1 MNVVKNGKLLNRLEL
16 KLQKDIETLMTDC
29 EVKFS
34 VFLPVLRNDLPEDK
48 SSNDYKNKHK
58 AEYLKQLR
66 ASYSVEEIQKMLGV
80 LGYKIR
86 LSLNNQEIEPVK
98 YGLNDIK
105 VKYTEQMAVCELL
118 GINVEW
124 VKGSIEQFK
133 NDTVET

>member
-1 MNVVKNGKLLNRLEL
+1 
-16 KLQKDIETLMTDC
+16 
-29 EVKFS
+29 
-34 VFLPVLRNDLPEDK
+34 
-48 SSNDYKNKHK
+48 
-58 AEYLKQLR
+58 
-66 ASYSVEEIQKMLGV
+66 MLGV

-105 VKYTEQMAVCELL
+105 VKYTELMAVCELL

-124 VKGSIEQFK
+124 VKDSIEQFK

>member
-1 MNVVKNGKLLNRLEL
+1 MVKNGKQLNRLEL
-16 KLQKDIETLMTDC
+16 KLQKDIEALMTDC

-34 VFLPVLRNDLPEDK
+34 VFLPVLRSDLPEDK

-66 ASYSVEEIQKMLGV
+66 ASYSVEEIQKMIEV

-105 VKYTEQMAVCELL
+105 VKYTELMAVCELL

-124 VKGSIEQFK
+124 VKDLIEFPSASTLK
-133 NDTVET
+133 S

>member
-1 MNVVKNGKLLNRLEL
+1 MVKNGKLLNRLEL

-34 VFLPVLRNDLPEDK
+34 VFLPVIRNDLPEDK

-80 LGYKIR
+80 LGYTIR
-86 LSLNNQEIEPVK
+86 LTLNNHEIER
-98 YGLNDIK
+98 LNM
-105 VKYTEQMAVCELL
+105 E
-118 GINVEW
+118 
-124 VKGSIEQFK
+124 
-133 NDTVET
+133 

>member
-1 MNVVKNGKLLNRLEL
+1 MVKNGKLLNRLEL
-16 KLQKDIETLMTDC
+16 KLQKDIEALMTDC

-34 VFLPVLRNDLPEDK
+34 VFLPVLRSDLPEDK

-66 ASYSVEEIQKMLGV
+66 ASYSVEEIQKMLGA

-105 VKYTEQMAVCELL
+105 VKYTELMAVCELL

-124 VKGSIEQFK
+124 VKDLIEFPSASTLK
-133 NDTVET
+133 S

>member
-1 MNVVKNGKLLNRLEL
+1 MVKNGKLLNRLEL

-105 VKYTEQMAVCELL
+105 VKYTELMAVCELL

-124 VKGSIEQFK
+124 VKDLIEPCGAK
-133 NDTVET
+133 TPKS